1 VTPEELDLVSQAG
14 RVVAAFPDRFAGT
27 FYETL
32 FEISPTTRELFPDD
46 MTAQKGKL
54 VDEMAFLLDA
64 ARDLDAFVAR
74 AKDLGRRHV
83 DYGVQHGDYE
93 SVGVALTSALHECM
107 EAEWSDAH
115 EAAWAKLYSLIA
127 DVMRDGASGSMFA
140 TDGRVG

>member
-14 RVVAAFPDRFAGT
+14 RVVAACPDRFAAT

-54 VDEMAFLLDA
+54 VDEMAFLVGA

-83 DYGVQHGDYE
+83 AYGVQHGDYE
-93 SVGVALTSALHECM
+93 RVGVALTSALRECM
-107 EAEWSDAH
+107 EVEWTDAH
-115 EAAWAKLYSLIA
+115 EAAWAKLYNLIA
-127 DVMRDGASGSMFA
+127 DVMRDGARGSMFA